1 MPPVASETHPPAKPD
16 VLRGVVERVTFH
28 NDDTGYCI
36 LKVQPDKKRDLVTLM
51 GKVPRVVAG
60 ERFEAEGKWEQH
72 RDFGAQ
78 FRADVL
84 RLAPPDSAEGMERY
98 LGSGLIEGIGPA
110 YAKRLLSKFGPKV
123 FDIIENESVR
133 LEGVE
138 GIGQKR
144 RQEIRASWMKQK
156 TVHAIMLF
164 LHQHG
169 IGTAR
174 AQRIYKTYGEE
185 ALEVLRENPYRLAA
199 DIRGIGFKTADEV
212 AQKMGIASAAPERL
226 QAGILYTLEDA
237 AGSGHCCL
245 PRGELTDRAARILG
259 ADVELIAAQVE
270 VLLTTSSSAPQ
281 VHGHQDEENLSL
293 EDQPALIEAEGRIYL
308 PYLHYAEVNV
318 ARALGQ
324 LVNVPPN
331 YPGIDIEKAIP
342 WAEQRTGKTLAE
354 SQRRCVEAALRH
366 RVLIVT
372 GGPGVGKTT
381 ILNTVLTIVRAKEI
395 RVVLGA
401 PTGRAAKR
409 MTESTGMEAKTL
421 HRLLEYQGEGQW
433 GRNRSRPLSG
443 DLFVVDECSMI
454 DVTLMS
460 FLLRALPPGAH
471 LLLVGDADQLPSV
484 GPGMV
489 LGDLISSGVVPCVRL
504 TEIFRQAA
512 DSRIILSA
520 HEINAGRVPDLK
532 PHKESDF
539 FFLEHPDP
547 EDLRHTLVELVKT
560 RLPARY
566 DFDPAADIQV
576 LTPMNRHTLGTHA
589 LNQALQAALNP
600 PNETKFEVDRF
611 GTTFRVGDKV
621 IQTHNNY
628 DKEVFNGD
636 IGFIIGIDLEPLKL
650 RVRFEGDRVI
660 AYEPGELDE
669 LQLAYA
675 LTIHKSQGS
684 EFPCVVIPAS
694 TQHYVLLERSLIYTA
709 VTRARKLVVIV
720 GDPKALSLAVR
731 KQETRKRH
739 TGLREALTA
748 ARVPYP
754 AEFSGS
760 QGTEFA

>member
-1 MPPVASETHPPAKPD
+1 MPPGETDPSRPEKLD
-16 VLRGVVERVTFH
+16 VLRGIVERVTFH
-28 NDDTGYCI
+28 NEDNGYCI
-36 LKVQPDKKRDLVTLM
+36 LKVQPDQKRDVITLM

-60 ERFEAEGKWEQH
+60 ERFEAEGKWEHH

-98 LGSGLIEGIGPA
+98 LGSGLIDGIGPA
-110 YAKRLLSKFGPKV
+110 YASRLIKKFGPKV
-123 FDIIENESVR
+123 FDIIENESAR

-138 GIGQKR
+138 GIGKKR

-199 DIRGIGFKTADEV
+199 DIRGIGFKTADDV
-212 AQKMGIASAAPERL
+212 AQKMGIELDAPERL
-226 QAGILYTLEDA
+226 RAGILYTLEEA
-237 AGSGHCCL
+237 ASSGHCCL
-245 PRGELTDRAARILG
+245 PRQDLLDHAAKILG
-259 ADVELIAAQVE
+259 AAPELIAEQVQE
-270 VLLTTSSSAPQ
+270 LLSAPSGQ
-281 VHGHQDEENLSL
+281 PSAHVSDDEGLPL
-293 EDQPALIEAEGRIYL
+293 EEVALMEAGERIYL
-308 PYLHYAEVNV
+308 PHLRYAELSI
-318 ARALGQ
+318 ARSIRSLTAS
-324 LVNVPPN
+324 PPN
-331 YPGIDIEKAIP
+331 YPGIDVEKAVP
-342 WAEQRTGKTLAE
+342 WAEQRTGKKLAE
-354 SQRRCVEAALRH
+354 SQRRCVEAALQH
-366 RVLIVT
+366 RALIVT

-409 MTESTGMEAKTL
+409 MSESTGIEAKTL

-433 GRNRSRPLSG
+433 GRNRSKPLSG
-443 DLFVVDECSMI
+443 DLFVIDECSMI
-454 DVTLMS
+454 DVLLMAR
-460 FLLRALPPGAH
+460 FLSALPPGAH
-471 LLLVGDADQLPSV
+471 LLIVGDADQLPSV

-489 LGDLISSGVVPCVRL
+489 LGDLIGSGVVPCVRL

-520 HEINAGRVPDLK
+520 HDINAGRVPDLK
-532 PHKESDF
+532 PHKDSDF

-547 EDLRHTLVELVKT
+547 EDLRQTLVELVKT

-566 DFDPAADIQV
+566 GFDPAADIQV
-576 LTPMNRHTLGTHA
+576 LTPMNQRTLGTHA
-589 LNQALQAALNP
+589 LNQALQSALNP
-600 PNETKFEVDRF
+600 PNESKYEIDRF
-611 GTTFRVGDKV
+611 GITFRVGDKV

-636 IGFIIGIDLEPLKL
+636 IGFITAIETEPLKV
-650 RVRFEGDRVI
+650 RVRFDGDRTVL
-660 AYEPGELDE
+660 YEPGELDE

-694 TQHYVLLERSLIYTA
+694 TQHYVMLERSLIYTA

-720 GDPKALSLAVR
+720 GDPKALALAVR
-731 KQETRKRH
+731 RQETRKRH
-739 TGLREALTA
+739 TGLREALVT
-748 ARVPYP
+748 
-754 AEFSGS
+754 S
-760 QGTEFA
+760 